1 MSSWKLFDH
10 PLATDDAINMI
21 WIADNQM
28 KTKYKLTNH
37 RARKYN
43 PSYLTAISFQS
54 CKVVFLYLH
63 LVIQV
68 KWFIS
73 IGTVISV
80 WSVLHVYS
88 LFQDGIRNNIY
99 TYVTMNTVC
108 LHSYINNNQLSFDAD
123 ILTEMFCIEMTLSR
137 RLNMRS
143 LKCTDQEE
151 SRSICSCLAFWPG
164 TWVLWDYFL
173 MDEKE

>member
-10 PLATDDAINMI
+10 PLVTDDAINTT
-21 WIADNQM
+21 WIADNQT
-28 KTKYKLTNH
+28 KTKYKFTNH

-73 IGTVISV
+73 IGKVISV
-80 WSVLHVYS
+80 
-88 LFQDGIRNNIY
+88 
-99 TYVTMNTVC
+99 
-108 LHSYINNNQLSFDAD
+108 
-123 ILTEMFCIEMTLSR
+123 
-137 RLNMRS
+137 
-143 LKCTDQEE
+143 
-151 SRSICSCLAFWPG
+151 
-164 TWVLWDYFL
+164 
-173 MDEKE
+173 